1 MSNPYN
7 IFKVEAVNKLNTQEK
22 KYTEV
27 IDSLIEKYK
36 NNISLQDKFSIKKIM
51 IELKAK
57 PESINYIDNQY
68 KKIGEIFNQM
78 LFNLWRWIQ
87 LWLPYGLILWIYRRN
102 QAIPTNIKTYEGN
115 NYKAMLITEDYGILY
130 SEDKYIRNRGQY
142 LMEQKRQIE
151 EQNKA
156 VLNELNSLNMLAR
169 EDIVAKAR
177 QVMEDGGIQTE
188 N

>member
-1 MSNPYN
+1 
-7 IFKVEAVNKLNTQEK
+7 
-22 KYTEV
+22 
-27 IDSLIEKYK
+27 
-36 NNISLQDKFSIKKIM
+36 
-51 IELKAK
+51 
-57 PESINYIDNQY
+57 
-68 KKIGEIFNQM
+68 M

-156 VLNELNSLNMLAR
+156 VLDELNSLNMLAR